1 MVCTLISVE
10 YLADI
15 LKSHS
20 NIEIEHQSENSFAY
34 KVTLGSS
41 EAILINTPV
50 ENYLIQ

>member
-15 LKSHS
+15 LESHP
-20 NIEIEHQSENSFAY
+20 NIEIKLQSENAFAY
-34 KVTLGSS
+34 KVTLGGS